1 MMNATTGSKNAPVLV
16 QQGMITVI
24 FETGQKSARPS
35 MLTLK
40 NEFQEIIH
48 TSFHAHMAGEVGLEI
63 ILVRGDV
70 ARFRALEQQLM
81 GRRGIRS
88 ARLTL
93 IPS

>member
-1 MMNATTGSKNAPVLV
+1 MNAAAGSNVAPTLV
-16 QQGMITVI
+16 QQGMLTIL

-35 MLTLK
+35 LLALK

-48 TSFHAHMAGEVGLEI
+48 TSFHAHMAGELGVEI
-63 ILVRGDV
+63 ILVRGDTT
-70 ARFRALEQQLM
+70 RIHALEQQLVTK
-81 GRRGIRS
+81 RGIRS

>member
-1 MMNATTGSKNAPVLV
+1 MNAATGSNIAPSLV
-16 QQGMITVI
+16 QQGMITVL
-24 FETGQKSARPS
+24 FETAQKSARPS

-40 NEFQEIIH
+40 KEFQEIIH
-48 TSFHAHMAGEVGLEI
+48 TSFHAYMAGEIGLEI

-70 ARFRALEQQLM
+70 TRIHALEQQLVTK
-81 GRRGIRS
+81 RGIRS